1 MLSVLIRK
9 TLHDH
14 RRLALWWGVGLLGM
28 GAIELWAYT
37 FMAKA
42 GPGAQAFV
50 ESFPESMRKMFR
62 MDDYFSGPGF
72 LGTELYSFMVQLV
85 FIAIGATL
93 GAAATAAEEERRT
106 ADILLAL
113 PLRRREIL
121 VSKMVA
127 LLILQTIVA
136 AMFVVFLWLAMPLA
150 DMVAPIGNVIAATS
164 MCALLGL
171 VCAGIAYLV
180 GALTGHR
187 GLALGVAM
195 TVAIVSFLVYSL
207 SPMIDVLDKIVN
219 FVPWQWAMGNGPL
232 TAGFDLVHTALLVC
246 TSIALA
252 IGAIA
257 VYERRDIAN

>member
-28 GAIELWAYT
+28 GGIELWAYT

-42 GPGAQAFV
+42 GPGAQEFV
-50 ESFPESMRKMFR
+50 NSFPESMRKVFR
-62 MDDYFSGPGF
+62 MEDYFSGTGF
-72 LGTELYSFMVQLV
+72 LGTELYSFMVQFV

-106 ADILLAL
+106 ADILLAM

-121 VSKMVA
+121 VSKMTA
-127 LLILQTIVA
+127 LLVLQTIVA
-136 AMFVVFLWLAMPLA
+136 AAFVVFLWLAMPLA
-150 DMVAPIGNVIAATS
+150 DMAAPIGNIAAATA

-171 VCAGIAYLV
+171 LCAGIAYLV
-180 GALTGHR
+180 GAMSGHR
-187 GLALGVAM
+187 GLALGIAM

-207 SPMIDVLDKIVN
+207 APMIDVLDTVVN
-219 FVPWQWAMGNGPL
+219 FVPWQWAMGNAPL
-232 TAGFDLVHTALLVC
+232 THGVDLPHLALLLG
-246 TSIALA
+246 TTIALGL
-252 IGAIA
+252 GAIV